1 MNPQESLLQSI
12 EKLGYR
18 VTVGD
23 VAAKSGLEINA
34 AQQGLLALAAEA
46 GGHLQVADTGE
57 IIYLFPENFRSI
69 LLNKYWQLQLKAFGS
84 KIWQVVFYV
93 IRISFGIVLIIS
105 ILILLLAILAILIG
119 LMFKDSDSDNNSG
132 DSKININFFPT
143 DFFWIFYPDFGNN
156 YYERRDRE
164 VKAEKPPSKMNFL
177 EAVFSFLFGDGDP
190 NFNLEERRWQTIG
203 KVIQNNRGSI
213 IAPQIAPYLDSITP
227 SQEETEDYI
236 LPVLTRFN
244 GLPQVSDRGDIIY
257 YFPDLQVTTKERKVQ
272 ALSPYLREKSWKFSE
287 ADSGQIILALGL
299 GGVNF
304 ILALVLGFLL
314 NSDSVDLS
322 GSLGSIVTGIY
333 GFLLSYAAAFLG
345 IPLGRY
351 FFLQWRNKRVNQ
363 RNQQREKRADLL
375 AQNNPELEQKLAYS
389 RQFADQKVIRDAD
402 ISYST
407 DQDYLEQESERSDK
421 IDREW
426 QKRLESPD
434 S

>member
-69 LLNKYWQLQLKAFGS
+69 LLNKYWQLQLKAFAS
-84 KIWQVVFYV
+84 KIWKVVFYV

-156 YYERRDRE
+156 YYEKRDRE
-164 VKAEKPPSKMNFL
+164 VKAEKPASKMNFL
-177 EAVFSFLFGDGDP
+177 ESVFSFLFGDGDP

-203 KVIQNNRGSI
+203 QVIQNNRGSI

-227 SQEETEDYI
+227 SHEETEDYV

-272 ALSPYLREKSWKFSE
+272 AVSPYLREKRWKFSE

-333 GFLLSYAAAFLG
+333 GFLLSYAAAFLV

-351 FFLQWRNKRVNQ
+351 FFLQWRNERVNQ

-375 AQNNPELEQKLAYS
+375 AQNNPELEQKLDYS
-389 RQFADQKVIRDAD
+389 RQFADQKVITDAD

-407 DQDYLEQESERSDK
+407 DQDYLEQEIERSDK
-421 IDREW
+421 IDQEW

>member
-69 LLNKYWQLQLKAFGS
+69 LLNKYWQLKLKAFGS

-164 VKAEKPPSKMNFL
+164 VKAEKPASKMNFL
-177 EAVFSFLFGDGDP
+177 ESVFSFLFGDGDP

-203 KVIQNNRGSI
+203 QVIQSNRGSI
-213 IAPQIAPYLDSITP
+213 IAPQIAPYLDSITA
-227 SQEETEDYI
+227 SHEETEDYV

-272 ALSPYLREKSWKFSE
+272 AVSPYLREKRWKFSE

-333 GFLLSYAAAFLG
+333 GFLLSYAAAFLV

-351 FFLQWRNKRVNQ
+351 FFLQWRNERVNQ

-375 AQNNPELEQKLAYS
+375 AQSNPELEQKLAYS
-389 RQFADQKVIRDAD
+389 RQFADQKVITDAD

-407 DQDYLEQESERSDK
+407 DQDYLEQEIERSDK

-434 S
+434 